1 MDALSTVLVVVLTV
15 LAVWAVVVLAVWR
28 SAPSKARAM
37 DVIRLLPDVLRLAA
51 GLARD
56 PITPRS
62 CRIALAGL
70 ALWIA
75 SPIDLIPEFVP
86 VAGPLDDIV
95 VAAIV
100 LRWVG
105 RRVGDDALRT
115 HWPGTPEGFA
125 LVLRLLGRPGE

>member
-1 MDALSTVLVVVLTV
+1 MDALPTILLVILLV
-15 LAVWAVVVLAVWR
+15 LAVWAVVVVAVWR
-28 SAPSKARAM
+28 SAPSQASAL
-37 DVIRLLPDVLRLAA
+37 DVVRLLPDVLRLAA

-56 PITPRS
+56 PATPRS
-62 CRIALAGL
+62 CRLALAGL

-86 VAGPLDDIV
+86 IAGPLDDIV

-105 RRVGDDALRT
+105 RRVGDDALRA
-115 HWPGTPEGFA
+115 HWPGTPDGFG
-125 LVLRLLGRPGE
+125 LVLRLLGRGAD